1 MKMKL
6 WLSLSAGVIA
16 GILGTASAAHAQRI
30 FQTDVSGVIPTTGDP
45 VYGFRRDLVYINNP
59 VRDAVQLEADYLR
72 TAFMNRTLTNAL
84 SCFPPNIDNEVESI
98 LYSVLTDDANAARNA
113 ELITN
118 ALIESGA
125 DADEVQDL
133 VDSLWGLLEEDYI
146 EPDEY
151 QDAVENFNEMLR
163 ESDNALFASSP
174 QILFA
179 IHTVLFHLNDAAYF
193 ALDEDN
199 NN

>member
-1 MKMKL
+1 MKTKL

-16 GILGTASAAHAQRI
+16 GILGTASAAHAQRV

-59 VRDAVQLEADYLR
+59 VRDAVRLEANSLR

-84 SCFPPNIDNEVESI
+84 SGFPATIDDGVKSI
-98 LYSVLTDDANAARNA
+98 LYSVLTDDANASRNA

-118 ALIESGA
+118 ALIDSGA
-125 DADEVQDL
+125 DAGEARDL
-133 VDSLWGLLEEDYI
+133 VNSLRGLLEGNNI
-146 EPDEY
+146 EPNQY
-151 QDAVENFNEMLR
+151 RNAVRNFNEMLR
-163 ESDNALFASSP
+163 ASDNALFANSP

-179 IHTVLFHLNDAAYF
+179 IHTVLFRLNAAGYS
-193 ALDEDN
+193 ALNRN